1 MVGRSMTEKRLG
13 IEIGP
18 RIISWAR
25 VRDRPF
31 EARFWRAS
39 NDTLEPITGTFVRN
53 RMGAER
59 TDALIRT
66 ADQPDVHLVII
77 RSFDPGELIFAEM
90 TNRVII
96 GRDRLEEQDVNFG
109 VRFMAE
115 ERFIEGLKCR
125 LVKFVDIG
133 NLDEGELWWS
143 DDLQIAVLDNPTG
156 REVSY
161 RLFDIR
167 PYEPRPEC
175 FVLHGF
181 RDLDTTGIFDPSCS

>member
-1 MVGRSMTEKRLG
+1 MTEKRLG

-18 RIISWAR
+18 RVVSWAR
-25 VRDRPF
+25 VRGLPF

-39 NDTLEPITGTFVRN
+39 NETLEPITGTFVRN

-59 TDALIRT
+59 TDALVRT
-66 ADQPDVHLVII
+66 AGQPDVHLVII
-77 RSFDPGELIFAEM
+77 RSFDPGELTFAEM

-96 GRDRLEEQDVNFG
+96 GRDRLEEQDVQFG
-109 VRFMAE
+109 VRFMPE
-115 ERFIEGLKCR
+115 ERFIEGLRCR
-125 LVKFVDIG
+125 RVRFIDTPG
-133 NLDEGELWWS
+133 NFDEGELWWS

-167 PYEPRPEC
+167 PHEPEPEL

-181 RDLDTTGIFDPSCS
+181 RDLDKAGIFDPTLS